1 MRTQPSATSPR
12 EPAYSLAVGFGRF
25 LFGAVLRLKPVVSGI
40 ERIPT
45 SGPAVLAITHFG
57 YADFAL
63 VEWVTWLHNRRRVRF
78 LAMKGAF
85 DKPVVG
91 WLLRSMRHISVDKAA
106 GSAAYELAVDALRR
120 GELLGV
126 FPEAGV
132 SASFTVRELKSG
144 SARMAAE
151 AGVPI
156 IPVVVWG
163 GQLLRTKG
171 QPPRLRE
178 AFRAPIRIAVGEP
191 LVATPTDDPV
201 RVTEDLRERMQSLL
215 DDAQATYPLPGTGQ
229 WWQPKHLGG
238 SAPSPEDAAV
248 AEAERQQHRAAER
261 ERKTASR

>member
-1 MRTQPSATSPR
+1 MTTQPSGRSRRDPV
-12 EPAYSLAVGFGRF
+12 YSLAVGLGRF

-40 ERIPT
+40 ERIPA
-45 SGPAVLAITHFG
+45 SGSGVLAITHFG

-63 VEWVTWLHNRRRVRF
+63 VEWVTWRHNRRHARF

-151 AGVPI
+151 AGAPI

-171 QPPRLRE
+171 HRPRLRE
-178 AFRAPIRIAVGEP
+178 AFKAPIRIAVGEP
-191 LVATPTDDPV
+191 LAVAPDDDPV
-201 RVTEDLRERMQSLL
+201 RVTADLRDRMQALL
-215 DDAQATYPLPGTGQ
+215 DEAQATYPLPGADQ

-238 SAPSPEDAAV
+238 GAPSPEEAAV
-248 AEAERQQHRAAER
+248 AEEKRQQRKAAER